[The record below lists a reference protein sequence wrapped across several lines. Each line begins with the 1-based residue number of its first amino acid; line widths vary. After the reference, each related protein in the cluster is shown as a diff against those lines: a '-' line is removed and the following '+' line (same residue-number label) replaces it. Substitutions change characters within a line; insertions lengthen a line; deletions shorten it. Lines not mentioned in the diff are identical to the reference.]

1 MRHSVNPRQMLLFDP
16 FRDIIP
22 PLGRKRIDT
31 GWQTIMR
38 HCLLELMP
46 LRQLGEHFHPTF
58 GRPTK
63 ELYSMAGLM
72 LLQELN
78 NWTNPETVE
87 AYLFRTDVQFALNL
101 EPGCDEMCDRT
112 WERYRALFIEDELA
126 HTVMD
131 AVTRKLIDELDLSI
145 DRQQLD
151 STHVFSNMARFG
163 RTRLLAIT
171 NKRFLTQ
178 VARHCPDDFAAL
190 PEELRKR
197 YAPSTGMLF
206 SDKGKLPQE
215 RDRSR
220 QQAAEDMHA
229 LIERFADHSGLNTR
243 PSYKALVTVFEQQCE
258 VIEAKVRIRP
268 KSGVCV
274 QNTSDP
280 DATFDYHKGVGYKAQ
295 LTETCGEDNAAQL
308 IVSALVQTASAKDA
322 EALPMVLKD
331 LQQNERLP
339 ESMLAD
345 TSFGGDGN
353 VQAAAALD
361 VELAAPVG
369 GQEVKREPDDP
380 ELGPPLTME
389 DFACDERTGQVTAC
403 PVGRVPLQMRIDET
417 KDEIEIEMNA
427 ADCQGC
433 PFEKVCPV
441 RKRPGNRYTVKYTTK
456 QRRVEE
462 RRREQ
467 ATAAFREHYAKRSGI
482 ESTNGGLKRRLGFG
496 KLRVRGRKAVAH
508 ALYMKVAGWNLLRA
522 AFALKRGRFA
532 VRKGLRDR
540 ICSWLRRLYRRAQI
554 LANPSQIR
562 AWTHIQPTLA

>member
-1 MRHSVNPRQMLLFDP
+1 MRHSVDPRQISLFDP
-16 FRDIIP
+16 FDGIIP
-22 PLGRKRIDT
+22 PLGRKRIDS
-31 GWQTIMR
+31 GWQTILR

-46 LRQLGEHFHPTF
+46 VREIGEHFHPTF

-78 NWTNPETVE
+78 NWTNPEAVE

-101 EPGCDEMCDRT
+101 EPGSDEMCDRT
-112 WERYRALFIEDELA
+112 WERYRALFIDDELA
-126 HTVMD
+126 HAVMD
-131 AVTRKLIDELDLSI
+131 AVTRTLVDKLELLVAAQ
-145 DRQQLD
+145 RLD

-171 NKRFLTQ
+171 NKRFLVQ
-178 VARHCPDDFAAL
+178 VSRHCPHDFAAL

-197 YAPSTGMLF
+197 YAPSTGTLF
-206 SDKGKLPQE
+206 SDKGKSLQE

-220 QQAAEDMHA
+220 QQAAEDMHQ

-243 PSYKALVTVFEQQCE
+243 PSYKALVTVFGQQCE
-258 VIEAKVRIRP
+258 LIEAKVRIRP

-295 LTETCGEDNAAQL
+295 LTETCGDNEVQL

-322 EALPMVLKD
+322 EALPAVLED
-331 LQQNERLP
+331 LRENELLP
-339 ESMLAD
+339 ESLLGD

-353 VQAAAALD
+353 VQLAAALG
-361 VELAAPVG
+361 VELVAPVG

-389 DFACDERTGQVTAC
+389 DFACDERTGKVTAC
-403 PVGRVPLQMRIDET
+403 PAGRVPLQMLTDEA
-417 KDEIEIEMNA
+417 KDEITIEMNA

-441 RKRPGNRYTVKYTTK
+441 QKRPGDRYTVKYTAK

-467 ATAAFREHYAKRSGI
+467 ATPAYRERYSKRSGI

-496 KLRVRGRKAVAH
+496 KLRVRGMKAVAH
-508 ALYMKVAGWNLLRA
+508 ALYLKVAGWNVLRA
-522 AFALKRGRFA
+522 AFALKMGRFV

-540 ICSWLRRLYRRAQI
+540 IHRRLGRPYHPAAI
-554 LANPSQIR
+554 MANPNQIR
-562 AWTHIQPTLA
+562 AWTHIQPAFA